1 MLMNPLNE
9 RTQFGRAD
17 AEEASRT
24 WWIFLFA
31 GISSIVFGA
40 LILTVDWSVDS
51 LGTFVGVLFILQ
63 GAWLAVTP
71 SLDGSGRWSN
81 IGAGVIAMAAG
92 VGLIAWPDK
101 GLRTVGVFI
110 GIFVLSLGLLHI
122 VGAIANRHVPS
133 WWHMLVLGLL
143 EVPIGVWAMR
153 RPGQTIALLITL
165 TGAWAVVSGI
175 YQVLTAFELRKLP
188 SRLRASA

>member
-1 MLMNPLNE
+1 MNPLNK

-17 AEEASRT
+17 ADEASRN
-24 WWIFLFA
+24 WWLFLFA

-40 LILTVDWSVDS
+40 LILTIDWSADS
-51 LGTFVGVLFILQ
+51 LGIFVGVLFILQ
-63 GAWLAVTP
+63 GASLAVTP
-71 SLDGSGRWSN
+71 SLDGSGRSSN
-81 IGAGVIAMAAG
+81 LGAGVIAMAAG
-92 VGLIAWPDK
+92 VALVAWPDK
-101 GLRTVGVFI
+101 GLRTVGIFI

-122 VGAIANRHVPS
+122 VGSISNRHVPN

-153 RPGQTIALLITL
+153 RPGQTIALLVTL

-175 YQVLTAFELRKLP
+175 YEVLTAIELRKLP

>member
-1 MLMNPLNE
+1 MLMNPLNDRAE
-9 RTQFGRAD
+9 FGRAD
-17 AEEASRT
+17 AEEASRS

-40 LILTVDWSVDS
+40 LILTIDWSVNS

-81 IGAGVIAMAAG
+81 LGAGAIAMAAG
-92 VGLIAWPDK
+92 VALVAWPDK
-101 GLRTVGVFI
+101 GLQTVGIFI

-122 VGAIANRHVPS
+122 VGAISNRHVPN
-133 WWHMLVLGLL
+133 WWHMLVLGLV

-153 RPGQTIALLITL
+153 RPGQTIVLLVTL

-175 YQVLTAFELRKLP
+175 YQVLTAFELKKLP
-188 SRLRASA
+188 QRVS